1 MSRSWERATDASH
14 GSRLRSRSS
23 RTTRPAGSS
32 KTAPFPPGHGRT
44 ARDSILPEEHK
55 LVAAATT
62 LCAIGGSS
70 WLLQPGLFPPQS
82 GLSFLLIPAAGSTL
96 VFRCEKSPWSSSR
109 TRTATLQVCDGRVRP
124 YWHCKRRPK
133 REFLPPYPRDGRVQY
148 PDLRDLLTATSSTCS
163 RTRTCAPCMRS
174 ESPSCSA
181 TCSSSVASEAISCE
195 STISPTFSSFF
206 GGRLLFPSHFSASP
220 FWSTVQSSSLGPSR
234 AAGLSA
240 VVITSFPNERSDQF
254 RPFSDSFR
262 VPSRFAYVL
271 TTRRFRGG
279 ASVTA

>member
-1 MSRSWERATDASH
+1 VGRGHPRTVSRSWERATDASH

-195 STISPTFSSFF
+195 STISPTFSSF
-206 GGRLLFPSHFSASP
+206 GRPPFFSPRPSPLLRSGAQFSHLP
-220 FWSTVQSSSLGPSR
+220 WDQV
-234 AAGLSA
+234 
-240 VVITSFPNERSDQF
+240 ERRDYQ
-254 RPFSDSFR
+254 
-262 VPSRFAYVL
+262 L
-271 TTRRFRGG
+271 L
-279 ASVTA
+279 